1 MKAFHTVAI
10 PHKDILEGKFTIDV
24 YAANL
29 WEVYHERGPAD
40 YRLPDEF
47 FNKTHLT
54 REMGN
59 LLDVVEKRLKGKG
72 GDPVIQLQ
80 TPFGGG
86 KTHSLIALY
95 HKAKTWK
102 VKPVVIVGEELN
114 SGDKLEKFETPWGLL
129 EKQLAGEINEF
140 SGHVPPGGDQLRKL
154 LEKKAPVIILMD
166 EMITYLNRCD
176 TVNVSKK
183 SFCSLVIDFIQTL
196 CNVVSSI
203 EQVSFVLTTTPSNPN
218 DRTQRGVEIV
228 SQLQNAIGRRD
239 VPRTPVEDS
248 EIAPIIRTRLFS
260 SIDERN
266 AKAVVDAFM
275 DYAEK
280 NSILPVDSEPSEY
293 KKQFLA
299 SYPFMPEVIDILY
312 HRWGS
317 FPNFQRTRGV
327 LRLLAL
333 VVNSVKEK
341 NIPYISLADF
351 DLKVNEIRL
360 ELLKHI
366 GNQYESIVSQDIT
379 GLDSRAAL
387 IDKKLPQAFRGLRIG
402 TRTAN
407 TVFLYSFS
415 GGDAKGI
422 TLGETKRV
430 ATTLDNAAAL
440 VSDVW
445 EDLRTTLFFIKSI
458 NDKYLFTT
466 QPNIFQ
472 ILSVKMDNIRP
483 QRIEEL
489 KEEIFRKHIANN
501 KLKTYYLPTNSNDI
515 LDSSEFKL
523 VIMNERSESV
533 MRDLLKKK
541 GTTPRVNRNTVFFHV
556 PMESEKLRFENLL
569 KKYIAHKE
577 ILKDSKTLNLSIDQI
592 ADLNAEIKKIE
603 GQFKDSLRTFYRTVY
618 LPDKNYTLKEVDLG
632 VPTLGNTQ
640 KIDDEIYGKLRLN
653 GDILEKMAPIVIRE
667 KFLKGKEYVEMKGV
681 YKASLSVQG
690 ETRYADEDVI
700 TDCVRE
706 GVVNGIFGLG
716 ELKDDVLICKYY
728 KELIPSLDYGDPMI
742 IDAEICKKQKQA
754 QVSTDEQDKPRP
766 LGETGGPDIQ
776 EPMVP
781 ETPEQTNNTLSEIR
795 LDIKLPMGKASSL
808 LGMINFIQKQF
819 RNLKISITATEGE
832 MDKQDYED
840 KIKETLRQIGGNNT
854 T

>member
-1 MKAFHTVAI
+1 MKPFHTIAV

-29 WEVYHERGPAD
+29 WEVYHDKGPVEYKNA
-40 YRLPDEF
+40 DEF
-47 FNKTHLT
+47 FKKTHLT
-54 REMGN
+54 RELGN

-86 KTHSLIALY
+86 KTHTLIALY

-102 VKPVVIVGEELN
+102 AKPVVIVGEELD
-114 SGDKLEKFETPWGLL
+114 SGDTLEKFETPWGLL
-129 EKQLAGEINEF
+129 EKQLTGKISEF

-154 LEKKAPVIILMD
+154 LEKKSPVIILMD
-166 EMITYLNRCD
+166 EMIPYLNRCD
-176 TVNVSKK
+176 AVTVGRK
-183 SFCSLVIDFIQTL
+183 SFCSLVLDFIQTL
-196 CNVVSSI
+196 CNVVSSTDS
-203 EQVSFVLTTTPSNPN
+203 VSFVMTTTPSNPN
-218 DRTQRGVEIV
+218 DKTERGVEIIG
-228 SQLQNAIGRRD
+228 QLQNAIGRRD

-260 SIDERN
+260 SIDDKK
-266 AKAVVDAFM
+266 AKSVVDAFM

-280 NSILPVDSEPSEY
+280 NSILPVDTEPSEY

-299 SYPFMPEVIDILY
+299 SYPFLPEVIDVLY

-333 VVNSVKEK
+333 VVNAVKEK

-366 GNQYESIVSQDIT
+366 GNQFDSIVSQDIT
-379 GLDSRAAL
+379 GAESRATM
-387 IDKKLPQAFRGLRIG
+387 IDRKMPQSVRGLKIG
-402 TRTAN
+402 TRTAT

-415 GGDAKGI
+415 GGDTKGI

-430 ATTLDNAAAL
+430 ATTMDNAAAL

-445 EDLRTTLFFIKSI
+445 EDLRTTLFFIKSVS
-458 NDKYLFTT
+458 DKYLFTT

-472 ILSVKMDNIRP
+472 ILSVRMDNVRH
-483 QRIEEL
+483 QRIDEL
-489 KEEIFRKHIANN
+489 KEEIFRKHIADN
-501 KLKTYYLPTNSNDI
+501 KLKTYYLPASSSDI
-515 LDSSEFKL
+515 PDSAEFKL
-523 VIMNERSESV
+523 VILNERSESV
-533 MRDLLKKK
+533 MQELLNKK
-541 GTTPRVNRNTVFFHV
+541 GTTPRVNRNTVFFYV
-556 PMESEKLRFENLL
+556 PLESERLRFENIL
-569 KKYIAHKE
+569 KKYIAQKE
-577 ILKDSKTLNLSIDQI
+577 VLKDGTLNLSVDQM
-592 ADLNAEIKKIE
+592 ADLTSENKKIE
-603 GQFKDSLRTFYRTVY
+603 GQFKESLRAFYRSVY
-618 LPDKNYTLKEVDLG
+618 LPDKNFSLKEVELG

-640 KIDDEIYGKLRLN
+640 KIDDEIYHKLRAN

-667 KFLKGKEYVEMKGV
+667 KFLKGKEFVEMQGI

-690 ETRYADEDVI
+690 ETRYADEDVVKN
-700 TDCVRE
+700 CVRE
-706 GVVNGIFGLG
+706 GVANGTFGLG
-716 ELKDDVLICKYY
+716 ELKDGVPVCRYF
-728 KELIPSLDYGDPMI
+728 KEMIPTLDYGDPVI
-742 IDAEICKKQKQA
+742 IDAEICKKQKRSQA
-754 QVSTDEQDKPRP
+754 PSYTTVTPQPSGGSTMPVDEPPPDPTTPVSNKLKQ
-766 LGETGGPDIQ
+766 LQ
-776 EPMVP
+776 
-781 ETPEQTNNTLSEIR
+781 
-795 LDIKLPMGKASSL
+795 LDFPLPMGKASSL

-819 RNLKISITATEGE
+819 KSLKITIIATEGE

-840 KIKETLRQIGGNNT
+840 KVKETLRQIGGS
-854 T
+854 